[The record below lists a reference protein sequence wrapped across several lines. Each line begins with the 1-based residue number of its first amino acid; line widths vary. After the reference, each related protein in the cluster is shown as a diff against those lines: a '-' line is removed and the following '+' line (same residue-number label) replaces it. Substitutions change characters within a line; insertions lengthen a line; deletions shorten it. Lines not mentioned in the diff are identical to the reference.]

1 MIPMNPPPAP
11 PSHAT
16 QPSPRMG
23 LAIASLVLGIL
34 AFLSSFLV
42 VGALLGLLG
51 LLLGVIHVL
60 RRQGRNAMAWVGVV
74 LSVLGIG
81 IGAGFGVMYVKMFT
95 SPEFKQAFE
104 AAMRGAGA
112 GKNEFERW
120 KGVAAPDL
128 TVTTLDG
135 KTLQL
140 SELKGRRVVV
150 DFWATWCPPCVMEIP
165 HFIKLSSEIPADELV
180 IVGISSEEEDTL
192 RPFVKK
198 KGINYPIAS
207 ADSFPAPYSDVSAI
221 PTTFFIDRK
230 GIIQEVLV
238 GYHDFDKLKQHAL
251 AEDFA
256 GEPKAAPTD
265 DSTAPESEKL

>member
-1 MIPMNPPPAP
+1 MAP
-11 PSHAT
+11 HAT
-16 QPSPRMG
+16 QTSPRMG
-23 LAIASLVLGIL
+23 LAIASLTLGIL
-34 AFLSSFLV
+34 GFLSSFLV

-81 IGAGFGVMYVKMFT
+81 IGAGFGVMYLKMFT
-95 SPEFKQAFE
+95 SPEFKEAFQ

-112 GKNEFERW
+112 GENEFERW

-135 KTLQL
+135 KTMQL
-140 SELKGRRVVV
+140 S
-150 DFWATWCPPCVMEIP
+150 D
-165 HFIKLSSEIPADELV
+165 LV

-192 RPFVKK
+192 KPFVKK

-221 PTTFFIDRK
+221 PTTFFIDRQ

-251 AEDFA
+251 AGDFA

-265 DSTAPESEKL
+265 ETTSPESDKL